1 MTKEFLINVS
11 SFLIFHLYNIILFV
25 YSIFFKSNRPTR
37 NFDPSL
43 LGTTSISIADRL
55 WNIKN
60 STLTVISLPNRA
72 INFQREYEH
81 PFTAVIHYEKASSVW
96 LADSSGNIFIFSDSN
111 QIQQEHSYAFL
122 HYLSPSS
129 SRIVVNF
136 ARKDLFKNLLFQNHY
151 LKIFLH
157 LLIME
162 LHIIGMH
169 RL

>member
-60 STLTVISLPNRA
+60 STLTVISLPDRA

-81 PFTAVIHYEKASSVW
+81 QLYTMRKHRRSGLQILQEIYSFLVILIKYNKSIRMPF
-96 LADSSGNIFIFSDSN
+96 FI
-111 QIQQEHSYAFL
+111 IY
-122 HYLSPSS
+122 
-129 SRIVVNF
+129 
-136 ARKDLFKNLLFQNHY
+136 
-151 LKIFLH
+151 H
-157 LLIME
+157 LLHPE
-162 LHIIGMH
+162 
-169 RL
+169 